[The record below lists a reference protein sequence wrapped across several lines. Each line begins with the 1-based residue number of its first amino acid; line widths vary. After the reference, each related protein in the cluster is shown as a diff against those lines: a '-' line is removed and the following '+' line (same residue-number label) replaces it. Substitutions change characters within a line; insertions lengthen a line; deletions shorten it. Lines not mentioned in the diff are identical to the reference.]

1 MDQLPKDLN
10 NMETI
15 IQLQNQVKE
24 LAESNKRKVQSL
36 EEKFEKVVEVAF
48 GECPVCYTTITQKN
62 TCCMPNCDHNMCKS
76 CYYNWLD
83 KQEKNTCPMCRAEVF
98 KNNDQIREKKS
109 ALIKG
114 VNDLNND
121 LQDLQSEKEKKI
133 DELEVVKDDIYDAER
148 DYWQLED
155 EIFDKQQIL
164 EEIKVYQKDPEKWK
178 KKKEKRLRK
187 QIIIGLE
194 IWRENMKE
202 IIPDIY
208 KSHEKKCL
216 LLKTSNKNSSYYQQ
230 ELERLHLEFEKRI
243 NIIRQNIEAEYG
255 DPINFFEI
263 TIFDEPEEFSGYEDR
278 IDICGHNPGAF
289 PMILSHDSDSDD
301 DTASTASIYELND
314 VATQELEDIILQDS
328 EFLF

>member
-1 MDQLPKDLN
+1 MDRLVEKHL
-10 NMETI
+10 
-15 IQLQNQVKE
+15 QLQSQVKE
-24 LAESNKRKVQSL
+24 LAESNKRKVKAL
-36 EEKFEKVVEVAF
+36 EDKFEKVVEVAF

-83 KQEKNTCPMCRAEVF
+83 KQEKNSCPMCRAEVF

-109 ALIKG
+109 LLINHI
-114 VNDLNND
+114 NDLNND
-121 LQDLQSEKEKKI
+121 LQDLQYEKKQKI
-133 DELEVVKDDIYDAER
+133 EELEVVKDDIYDAER
-148 DYWQLED
+148 HFWQLED

-164 EEIKVYQKDPEKWK
+164 DEIKEYQKDPEKWK

-187 QIIIGLE
+187 QIRIGLE
-194 IWRENMKE
+194 IWRKNMKE

-208 KSHEKKCL
+208 NFHDKKCL
-216 LLKTSNKNSSYYQQ
+216 LLKTSNKNSSYYHQ
-230 ELERLHLEFEKRI
+230 EIDRLNLEFEKRMYTM
-243 NIIRQNIEAEYG
+243 RKNIEAKYG
-255 DPINFFEI
+255 DPIDFFEI

-278 IDICGHNPGAF
+278 IETCGHNPGAF

-314 VATQELEDIILQDS
+314 VATQDLEDIVLQDS
-328 EFLF
+328 EFLI